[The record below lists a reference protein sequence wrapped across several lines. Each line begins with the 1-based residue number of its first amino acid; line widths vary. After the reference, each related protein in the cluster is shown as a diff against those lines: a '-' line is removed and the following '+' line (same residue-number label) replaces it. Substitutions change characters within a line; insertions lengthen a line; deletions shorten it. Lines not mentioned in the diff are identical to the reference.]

1 MLLDIVSTAA
11 PAMGNVVKVEK
22 EATKTAIQINQC
34 SNGEMIV
41 DDRYDIRTAEGK
53 QVPLVRTTYKLLG
66 QPMDG
71 QPGNIA
77 SRAKSIVRART
88 NIAMVA
94 QLGGMGRDLA
104 ASIWDGQVGSL
115 ALTFGAGPTPTGWE
129 GAEEI
134 EVTKRKSL
142 AGMGERA
149 WKGSRAQVYARQ
161 DQGGMGIRHAYAH
174 TGGATISIVDRA
186 LTSHFGQPHALA
198 MQSGILLTSWR
209 FGWVSTHEHRTPL
222 DWRPER
228 ATEQMNTDY
237 IIQAWWMALEMARLR
252 TRHTSSNSGSG
263 EPLDPSLQLYKPTCD
278 GGGPMI
284 WGRQRPVFLELS
296 QIGVVRAADM
306 YGGKDS
312 RGKGRWRYPN
322 I

>member
-1 MLLDIVSTAA
+1 MTCLHLFAYRKAWEWSAGLAVNLEIIYLRSREHILKSYTNPTRTVS
-11 PAMGNVVKVEK
+11 
-22 EATKTAIQINQC
+22 
-34 SNGEMIV
+34 
-41 DDRYDIRTAEGK
+41 R
-53 QVPLVRTTYKLLG
+53 
-66 QPMDG
+66 
-71 QPGNIA
+71 
-77 SRAKSIVRART
+77 
-88 NIAMVA
+88 
-94 QLGGMGRDLA
+94 
-104 ASIWDGQVGSL
+104 
-115 ALTFGAGPTPTGWE
+115 WE

-142 AGMGERA
+142 AGMGEQA

-263 EPLDPSLQLYKPTCD
+263 Q
-278 GGGPMI
+278 
-284 WGRQRPVFLELS
+284 WGAS
-296 QIGVVRAADM
+296 
-306 YGGKDS
+306 S
-312 RGKGRWRYPN
+312 
-322 I
+322 